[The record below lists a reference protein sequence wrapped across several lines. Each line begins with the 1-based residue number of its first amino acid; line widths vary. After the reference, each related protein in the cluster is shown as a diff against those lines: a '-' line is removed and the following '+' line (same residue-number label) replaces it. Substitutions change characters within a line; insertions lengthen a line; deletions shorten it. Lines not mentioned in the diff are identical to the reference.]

1 MKPPESTHT
10 YERPSKSQLKRDMTA
25 LQKLG
30 VLLLELPV
38 SQFKNLDLP
47 ESLRDAIEMARKI
60 TSHEGRRRQ
69 LQLIG
74 KLMRTVDAEPI
85 QDAISRMNGEN
96 RAEALRHHAIEHWR
110 DQMLA
115 RDTAL
120 TEFRLRHPT
129 INVER
134 LERLV
139 KEARAEQSSQRP
151 TRASRELFRL
161 VRDTIDNTSNR
172 NSDSNQNDSSN
183 RNGSLDQNGSSS
195 LDKPARQDD

>member
-30 VLLLELPV
+30 VQLLELPV
-38 SQFKNLDLP
+38 SQFKSLDLP
-47 ESLRDAIEMARKI
+47 ETLRDAIDLARKI

-85 QDAISRMNGEN
+85 QDAISRMNGEH

-115 RDTAL
+115 RDAAL

-129 INVER
+129 INFER
-134 LERLV
+134 LEQLV

-161 VRDTIDNTSNR
+161 VRDTIDQGSNR
-172 NSDSNQNDSSN
+172 DGGSNQSGIPNPDTSATQND
-183 RNGSLDQNGSSS
+183 
-195 LDKPARQDD
+195 

>member
-1 MKPPESTHT
+1 MKPHEPTHT
-10 YERPSKSQLKRDMTA
+10 YDRPSKSQLKRDMTA

-30 VLLLELPV
+30 VQLLELPG

-47 ESLRDAIEMARKI
+47 ENLRDAIDLARKI

-85 QDAISRMNGEN
+85 QEAIAKMNGEH

-110 DQMLA
+110 DQMLN
-115 RDTAL
+115 RDAAL
-120 TEFRLRHPT
+120 TEFRLRHPAV
-129 INVER
+129 NFER

-139 KEARAEQSSQRP
+139 REARAEQVSQRP
-151 TRASRELFRL
+151 TRANRDLFRL
-161 VRDTIDNTSNR
+161 VRDTIDNRSNR
-172 NSDSNQNDSSN
+172 DSGTEPDQPSN
-183 RNGSLDQNGSSS
+183 
-195 LDKPARQDD
+195 LDKPVQTFSAN

>member
-1 MKPPESTHT
+1 MKPHESPTV
-10 YERPSKSQLKRDMTA
+10 YDRPSKSQLKRDMTA

-30 VLLLELPV
+30 VQLLELPV
-38 SQFKNLDLP
+38 SQFRNLDLP
-47 ESLRDAIEMARKI
+47 ESLRDAIDLARKI

-85 QDAISRMNGEN
+85 QQAIAQMNGEN

-120 TEFRLRHPT
+120 AEFRARQPR
-129 INVER
+129 INFER

-139 KEARAEQSSQRP
+139 REARAEQSSQRP
-151 TRASRELFRL
+151 SRASRELFRL
-161 VRDTIDNTSNR
+161 IRDAIDQGSHTDPAPAPDKRSTPEDTSTA
-172 NSDSNQNDSSN
+172 ND
-183 RNGSLDQNGSSS
+183 
-195 LDKPARQDD
+195 